1 MYVNKSKALSI
12 AIEAIKQLPYSDEN
26 EQAIKRLKTL
36 GEMTMNRHWT
46 KETIFQAL
54 NQWRDEHGRNPTVTN
69 LVEYGMP
76 KAVTIQRMFDMKAS
90 AFMSIY
96 YPSEQTK
103 KPVTKYSVR
112 TEQEWINDFR
122 RQYEQMKPK
131 SGREYNN
138 RREEGS
144 PTWNTII
151 KYCHVGTWTE
161 LLKITNVD
169 ISHLHKTPPIKTL
182 TVISEHPT
190 YDRLIELLEDRKK
203 ELSEMFNIDDIH
215 YDI

>member
-1 MYVNKSKALSI
+1 MYVNKSKAISI
-12 AIEAIKQLPYSDEN
+12 AIEAINQLPYSDEN

-36 GEMTMNRHWT
+36 GEMTINQHWT

-54 NQWRDEHGRNPTVTN
+54 NQWKDEHGRNPTVTN

-90 AFMSIY
+90 VFMSIY

-112 TEQEWINDFR
+112 TEQEWIDNFR

-151 KYCHVGTWTE
+151 KYCHVGTWNE
-161 LLKITNVD
+161 LLKFTNVD
-169 ISHLHKTPPIKTL
+169 TTHLHKLPQERTYTI
-182 TVISEHPT
+182 ISHHPT
-190 YDRLIELLEDRKK
+190 YDKLIALLEDK
-203 ELSEMFNIDDIH
+203 EPDLVDIFKH
-215 YDI
+215 D

>member
-1 MYVNKSKALSI
+1 MYVNRLKAISI

-26 EQAIKRLKTL
+26 EQAIKMLKAFSK
-36 GEMTMNRHWT
+36 MTINRRWT
-46 KETIFQAL
+46 KEAVFQAL
-54 NQWRDEHGRNPTVTN
+54 DQWRDEHGRNPTVTN
-69 LVEYGMP
+69 LVEDGMP

-96 YPSEQTK
+96 YPSEHTK

-112 TEQEWINDFR
+112 TEQEWIDDFK
-122 RQYEQMKPK
+122 RQYEKIKPK

-151 KYCHVGTWTE
+151 KYCHIGTWTE
-161 LLKITNVD
+161 LLKVTNVD
-169 ISHLHKTPPIKTL
+169 TKHLHKTPEERTY
-182 TVISEHPT
+182 TVIQIHPS
-190 YDRLIELLEDRKK
+190 YDRLIALLEDKRPD
-203 ELSEMFNIDDIH
+203 LVDIYKH
-215 YDI
+215 DW

>member
-1 MYVNKSKALSI
+1 MYINIERAISI
-12 AIEAIKQLPYSDEN
+12 AIKAIEQLPPSDEN
-26 EQAIKRLKTL
+26 EQAIKRLQSL
-36 GEMTMNRHWT
+36 GKVRLNAQWT
-46 KETIFQAL
+46 KERVFQAL
-54 NQWRDEHGRNPTVTN
+54 DQWRDEHGRNPTVSN

-90 AFMSIY
+90 VFMSIH
-96 YPSEQTK
+96 YPRENIK
-103 KPVTKYSVR
+103 KPTTKYSIR
-112 TEQEWINDFR
+112 SEQEWIDDFR
-122 RQYEQMKPK
+122 RQYEQIKPK
-131 SGREYNN
+131 SGCEYNN

-144 PTWNTII
+144 PTWNTIV

-161 LLKITNVD
+161 LLKFTNVD